1 MDRLKCMLIQTSL
14 FTSDKS
20 PRLILND
27 DGKVTLY
34 EDFFSQ
40 AESNEIFKTLLD
52 EIEWTQEYIRMYGKS
67 MPIPRLTAWYGDKD
81 KPYTYS
87 GIAMT
92 PKEWHP
98 VLLDIKNRIEGAS
111 DRVFNSVLLNY
122 YRDGNDSV
130 AWHSDDEP
138 ELGENP
144 SIGSVS
150 FGETRK
156 FSLKHKNPEHP
167 NHKKNI
173 DIQLTGGSFLLMD
186 GECQSFWLHQIA
198 KTKKRVGARINLTF
212 RFIG

>member
-1 MDRLKCMLIQTSL
+1 MPIQTSL

-20 PRLILND
+20 HQLILND

-34 EDFFSQ
+34 ENFFSQ
-40 AESNEIFKTLLD
+40 VESHEIIKILLD
-52 EIEWTQEYIRMYGKS
+52 EIDWKQEYIRMYGKS
-67 MPIPRLTAWYGDKD
+67 MPIPRLTAWYGDND
-81 KPYTYS
+81 KAYTYS
-87 GIAMT
+87 GIAMNS
-92 PKEWHP
+92 KEWHP
-98 VLLDIKNRIEGAS
+98 VLLDIKNRIERAS

-130 AWHSDDEP
+130 AWHSDNEP

-156 FSLKHKNPEHP
+156 FSLKHKSPEHP
-167 NHKKNI
+167 NHKKLI
-173 DIQLTGGSFLLMD
+173 DVQLTHGSFLLMD

-198 KTKKRVGARINLTF
+198 KTKKNVGARINLTF